1 MSRKRR
7 APMKETRAE
16 KKARMMARLEKAID
30 ELLNW
35 EEANDQPNLTE
46 IEDIVLKLRKQ
57 IGEDMV
63 DEVLGEMSEKT
74 PVPGP
79 ACPRCG
85 KEMRYKGQRERHLE
99 ARVGGVAYERGYYAC
114 EDCAEGIFPPG

>member
-1 MSRKRR
+1 
-7 APMKETRAE
+7 MKQNRAE
-16 KKARMMARLEKAID
+16 KKARMMTRLEKVVD

-35 EEANDQPNLTE
+35 EEANEKPNLTE
-46 IEDIVLKLRKQ
+46 IEDIVLRLRKQ
-57 IGEDMV
+57 VGEDMV

-99 ARVGGVAYERGYYAC
+99 ARVGGVEYERGYYAC
-114 EDCAEGIFPPG
+114 GECDEGIFPPGSTTWGAG